1 MHEHEK
7 WNEHEIGVAT
17 IGLSIAAACGGNERT
32 KLTSA
37 VTYWLEQAF
46 KRQTGMDSQRF
57 PTIEEMKRFSIYQQQ
72 QQLSKQTNDLVHKT
86 KATGKKKRKRSS
98 PTINTY
104 HSDPTKGSRYLLV
117 FPLTEAMINGKKSNG
132 KYYKITNQTLK
143 AYKKV
148 FKWNVDNNKLRTGM
162 VSKVQEKTG
171 EKPDHWTN
179 NSTVDVNG

>member
-46 KRQTGMDSQRF
+46 KQQTGMDSQRF
-57 PTIEEMKRFSIYQQQ
+57 PTIEEMKRFSEV
-72 QQLSKQTNDLVHKT
+72 LSTREEEEEEEEGRGSS
-86 KATGKKKRKRSS
+86 GKGEKRKRTHR
-98 PTINTY
+98 TIYTNC
-104 HSDPTKGSRYLLV
+104 SDPSGNKEYLLT
-117 FPLTEAMINGKKSNG
+117 FPLTEAMINEKRNNG
-132 KYYKITNQTLK
+132 KYFVITNQTLK

-148 FKWNVDNNKLRTGM
+148 FGWAVDNNKLRAAM
-162 VSKVQEKTG
+162 ISKVKEHTG
-171 EKPDHWTN
+171 EKTDQKR
-179 NSTVDVNG
+179 

>member
-1 MHEHEK
+1 
-7 WNEHEIGVAT
+7 
-17 IGLSIAAACGGNERT
+17 
-32 KLTSA
+32 
-37 VTYWLEQAF
+37 
-46 KRQTGMDSQRF
+46 
-57 PTIEEMKRFSIYQQQ
+57 MKRFSIYQQQ

-117 FPLTEAMINGKKSNG
+117 FPLTEAMINEKKSNG